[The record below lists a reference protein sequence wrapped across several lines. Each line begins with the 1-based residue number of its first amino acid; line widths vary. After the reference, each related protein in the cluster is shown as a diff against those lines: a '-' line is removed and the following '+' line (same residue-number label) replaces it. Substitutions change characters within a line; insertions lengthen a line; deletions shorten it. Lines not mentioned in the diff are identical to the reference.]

1 MCNLFDLAIAD
12 AEANIQD
19 WNEKR
24 RKMQDSLNDTFKDK
38 EFLTVK
44 DCFKTPYCTKGTNF
58 KDRKC
63 KLMFSVDEHG
73 ISCHPEFQNKRTKEF
88 DMRIDF
94 SYGPEYFE
102 LVKEG

>member
-1 MCNLFDLAIAD
+1 MCNLFDLAICD
-12 AEANIQD
+12 AKAHISE

-24 RKMQDSLNDTFKDK
+24 RKMQDCLNDTFKDK

-44 DCFKTPYCTKGTNF
+44 DCFKTPYCTTGTNF

-73 ISCHPEFQNKRTKEF
+73 ISCHPTFQNKRTKEF
-88 DMRIDF
+88 DMRIDY

-102 LVKEG
+102 LVEEG